1 MPETLLSDD
10 GHLVRQLTSF
20 DAQFLAIEDARNFS
34 HVSGLAI
41 LDPSTAPGGE
51 LVLAD
56 LQALIMERIHLIPPF
71 RWRLAEV
78 PFGIDH
84 PWWVEDAD
92 FDIEF
97 HVRELA
103 LPRPGNDE
111 QLTAQVER
119 LVSRPLDRS
128 RPLWE
133 FYLIQ
138 GLRGG
143 KVAVVPKIHHAVVDG
158 MSGAEIM
165 GILYDLAPEGRD
177 IPQSPKMDEGER
189 IPTSLELLGRGVF
202 GMPRRIVKAAV
213 TIPAILPNI
222 ADVPTLRALPGVNVL
237 GQISDQ
243 ARKVSNRDGRVLE
256 RPTVKAPRTMLNGP
270 VSAHRHISFGSL
282 PLETVKM
289 IKDAYG
295 VKVNDV
301 VVALSTAAL
310 REFLIAHDDLP
321 EEPLVAMIP
330 ISVRTEAEMGT
341 YGNRISMMIVPIP
354 TYEADPVK
362 RLELS
367 HTELS
372 KAKDLHGALPVDLM
386 TEANNFIP
394 PAVFARAARAI
405 TSVGANSRFRPH
417 FNVTISN
424 VPGPPFPLYVAGA
437 KLEANYPISVVTD
450 GVGLNITVLSYEDHL
465 DFGIVGDRELAP
477 DLDMIIDVL
486 GKELKTLEKRAK
498 AKAKAKKGSAL
509 FETTSGT
516 AKAVRSA

>member
-1 MPETLLSDD
+1 MPETQFSDD

-20 DAQFLAIEDARNFS
+20 DAQFLAIEDACNFS

-51 LVLAD
+51 LVLD
-56 LQALIMERIHLIPPF
+56 DVQQLILNRLHLLPPF

-84 PWWVEDAD
+84 PWWVEDPD

-103 LPRPGNDE
+103 LPRPGNNE
-111 QLTAQVER
+111 QLMVQVER
-119 LVSRPLDRS
+119 LISRPLDRS

-138 GLRGG
+138 GLKGG
-143 KVAVVPKIHHAVVDG
+143 RVAVVPKIHHAVVDG

-165 GILYDLAPEGRD
+165 GILFDLTPEGRE
-177 IPQSPKMDEGER
+177 IPEAPAMDQGER

-202 GMPRRIVKAAV
+202 GMPRRVVKAAV
-213 TIPAILPNI
+213 TVPAILPNI

-237 GQISDQ
+237 GQISDR
-243 ARKVSNRDGRVLE
+243 ARRVSNRDGRVLD
-256 RPTVKAPRTMLNGP
+256 RPKVQAPRTMLNGS
-270 VSAHRHISFGSL
+270 VSAHRRISFGSL
-282 PLETVKM
+282 SLDTVKM
-289 IKDAYG
+289 IKSAYE

-341 YGNRISMMIVPIP
+341 FGNRISMMIVPIP
-354 TYEADPVK
+354 TNEPDPVK

-367 HTELS
+367 HIELS

-405 TSVGANSRFRPH
+405 TSVGASSRFSPH

-424 VPGPPFPLYVAGA
+424 VPGPPIPLYVAGA
-437 KLEANYPISVVTD
+437 KLEANYPISVITD

-486 GKELKTLEKRAK
+486 RKELKTLEKRAK
-498 AKAKAKKGSAL
+498 ARVKANRAEGL
-509 FETTSGT
+509 FEAT
-516 AKAVRSA
+516 AGAS